1 VPGPCV
7 EPTID
12 VLLVVDD
19 PSDERPYVPSLEA
32 AGHTP
37 SIREP
42 DRFEH
47 RLLKRSDPNIDLHFF
62 SYGAPEI
69 GRMLRLRDRLR
80 PDNADRKLYARTKRI
95 LAQRVWRHVQDYA
108 DAKTDVI
115 EDMIGRIDVGK
126 Y

>member
-1 VPGPCV
+1 
-7 EPTID
+7 
-12 VLLVVDD
+12 
-19 PSDERPYVPSLEA
+19 
-32 AGHTP
+32 
-37 SIREP
+37 
-42 DRFEH
+42 
-47 RLLKRSDPNIDLHFF
+47 
-62 SYGAPEI
+62 
-69 GRMLRLRDRLR
+69 MLRLRDRLR